1 MRIISGKIIGLIVDW
16 ENKHIMIAWEKV
28 IWIIGKCLDK
38 WLIDKINSVG
48 KINELMENKYV
59 MGKLMCNGNLIHNG
73 KINT

>member
-1 MRIISGKIIGLIVDW
+1 MWIINGKIIGLIVDW

-59 MGKLMCNGNLIHNG
+59 MGKLMCNG
-73 KINT
+73 KIDTWWET